1 MSCCLFWGEWMKTLV
16 LCSANV
22 CRSPAAEA
30 LWRAAAADR
39 GFPGT
44 VASAGLQARPGQQ
57 RSPQMLR
64 LLAAAGVPLPEN
76 GANPF
81 IRTVACRHELV
92 LVMEPAQQRQVLAM
106 APELT
111 GRVHLLG
118 RWGQGAITDP
128 TGGSPQDYDTCF
140 RHLSAAV
147 DAWLDKLAA
156 RSVQSAGME
165 MAAHA

>member
-1 MSCCLFWGEWMKTLV
+1 MKTLV

-30 LWRAAAADR
+30 LWRAAAAER

-57 RSPQMLR
+57 RSTQMLR
-64 LLAAAGVPLPEN
+64 LLASAGVALPEN

-81 IRTVACRHELV
+81 IRAVACRHDLV
-92 LVMEPAQQRQVLAM
+92 LVMEPAQQQQVLAM

-111 GRVHLLG
+111 GRVQLLG
-118 RWGQGAITDP
+118 RWGQGTITDP
-128 TGGSPQDYDTCF
+128 TGGSPQDYATCF
-140 RHLSAAV
+140 SHLSAAV
-147 DAWLDKLAA
+147 DAWLNKLAV
-156 RSVQSAGME
+156 RSVQSHGMAV
-165 MAAHA
+165 AAHA